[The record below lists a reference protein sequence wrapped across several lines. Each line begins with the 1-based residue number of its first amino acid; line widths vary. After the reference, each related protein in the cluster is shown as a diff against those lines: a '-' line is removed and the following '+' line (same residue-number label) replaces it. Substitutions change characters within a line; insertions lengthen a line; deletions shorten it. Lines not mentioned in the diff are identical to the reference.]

1 MPPRPKFPSPNSP
14 CTSAIYIMDET
25 PKPKQDGGLRVAR
38 VESIQPPIDLD
49 NVRGGVADDIMRSK
63 LADERFNSFAATRHI
78 VLGIMSVLVLP
89 IFACEGVIIFGRMRR
104 DPFSSVVVAGAGL
117 MKIGMLYQV
126 LSERVKK
133 LQKWA
138 NLKAGAVLNIV
149 SAVVFPLLVA
159 LMAIKI
165 SKSCVGTTCTLS
177 WIMLGCCAGESI
189 LAPLLAF
196 IAMHRFLWYRKT
208 GWRQM

>member
-1 MPPRPKFPSPNSP
+1 
-14 CTSAIYIMDET
+14 MDET

-104 DPFSSVVVAGAGL
+104 DPFSSVVVAGVSIAKLHLG
-117 MKIGMLYQV
+117 V
-126 LSERVKK
+126 LELTS
-133 LQKWA
+133 
-138 NLKAGAVLNIV
+138 
-149 SAVVFPLLVA
+149 
-159 LMAIKI
+159 
-165 SKSCVGTTCTLS
+165 TTR
-177 WIMLGCCAGESI
+177 LG
-189 LAPLLAF
+189 
-196 IAMHRFLWYRKT
+196 
-208 GWRQM
+208 